1 MLVALP
7 QAAAIDRDGRR
18 LRCLAVRQD
27 GVSSDLQPA
36 VWRCAHL
43 HSCCCRRQRTP
54 QEPRTRRPPGC
65 APAWG
70 GIWSEDCC
78 LMARSDPGLLLQAAA
93 DAKGAADAQTA
104 WLRANM
110 GRYFSRKLLSVVRR
124 IERYMGLHDNDPG
137 HHFPRLAGSYLTE
150 VRSCRTC
157 CSFTSDCC
165 CTLDQVL
172 QLLHGTF
179 RRSYCILGLVSHLST
194 GCPGGAGHARA
205 GVCARGVRRAAPGRS
220 RGGGGCG
227 AAPQP
232 AAPHAHARVRAGGR
246 LQGAGF
252 CLCRIPWASLDT
264 SHWRH
269 AWMAHLCM
277 HRYHCTMIGCVPMR
291 TCGRPPVGRAPVLPC
306 PVLAWSIQYM
316 RGVGRSR
323 QAPQAT
329 VVKTVPHSAGL
340 SCCAPAQE
348 PCRSYVLRDVICMY
362 CNHCTDLDLCRDPAL
377 QVGRQSM

>member
-70 GIWSEDCC
+70 GIWSEDYC

-157 CSFTSDCC
+157 CSFTSDCY

-179 RRSYCILGLVSHLST
+179 RRSYCILGQVSHLST

-252 CLCRIPWASLDT
+252 CLCRIPWASLDA

-269 AWMAHLCM
+269 AWMAYHL
-277 HRYHCTMIGCVPMR
+277 HHDRL
-291 TCGRPPVGRAPVLPC
+291 RPPAHLRQASGWPRACPALPC
-306 PVLAWSIQYM
+306 ACLEHTIHERRWSVTASAPSHSCQDGAAQ
-316 RGVGRSR
+316 RRS
-323 QAPQAT
+323 QLLC
-329 VVKTVPHSAGL
+329 SCAGAL
-340 SCCAPAQE
+340 PL
-348 PCRSYVLRDVICMY
+348 LR
-362 CNHCTDLDLCRDPAL
+362 AA
-377 QVGRQSM
+377 